1 MKTKKK
7 IAWISPAAVISTD
20 RFIVPELS
28 KHYDINWF
36 IIAWKEEKIDFE
48 KELCEL
54 QKQGVI
60 EYSIRRQSIRNI
72 DPRMI
77 IWWKSFIDELKKGK
91 YDLIYQVML
100 GAPYYMPLLKTIS
113 KEQKILIAI
122 HNVVVPLGGTHYKLN
137 KWYGNYTIHHFEFFH
152 TFSKSQ
158 MVELLKNAPQ
168 KKCDYTPFVVM
179 DYGKPK
185 KDRNSKEITFLN
197 FGIIRD
203 YKRVDVLIDAA
214 QSAFEKTKM
223 HFKVIIAGSCNDWEK
238 YSKKI
243 KYPELF
249 DLRIRRI
256 EDDEVPDLFN
266 ESDYFVAPYQDI
278 AQSGSAIVA
287 INYNMPII
295 ASKLPAFEEYII
307 DGETGYFIKPADKEE
322 LSSVICDVLNNHY
335 NNIERQKVKIQKW
348 KDEHFTAEKVSL
360 DYIRNF
366 EDVMNS

>member
-1 MKTKKK
+1 
-7 IAWISPAAVISTD
+7 
-20 RFIVPELS
+20 
-28 KHYDINWF
+28 
-36 IIAWKEEKIDFE
+36 
-48 KELCEL
+48 
-54 QKQGVI
+54 
-60 EYSIRRQSIRNI
+60 
-72 DPRMI
+72 
-77 IWWKSFIDELKKGK
+77 
-91 YDLIYQVML
+91 
-100 GAPYYMPLLKTIS
+100 
-113 KEQKILIAI
+113 
-122 HNVVVPLGGTHYKLN
+122 
-137 KWYGNYTIHHFEFFH
+137 
-152 TFSKSQ
+152 